1 MPRIS
6 VAFDSD
12 GLILPCTCAVGDVI
26 TAINGRHEEKAAE
39 QKIRRPLSGQSMI
52 PRTLHRCTCAAWT
65 VATVACA
72 SSTAMPPPAIATLAP
87 LTTLGPGDVFEV
99 KVFGEDS
106 LSGSYRVASDGT
118 VHFSLI
124 GNVTV
129 AGLTAG
135 QAGEA
140 IQQKLSRYIKQPDV
154 SIFVK
159 EFNSKKIYVFGQVQR
174 PGTFPYED
182 GMNIIQA
189 ITLAGGFDKLA
200 NKNTAYV
207 TRRVEG
213 REQRLEVSIHD
224 IREGKAP
231 NYRLEPGDIVFV
243 AETLF

>member
-1 MPRIS
+1 MRMRLWKL
-6 VAFDSD
+6 VA
-12 GLILPCTCAVGDVI
+12 GVAVVLSCS
-26 TAINGRHEEKAAE
+26 NKA
-39 QKIRRPLSGQSMI
+39 
-52 PRTLHRCTCAAWT
+52 
-65 VATVACA
+65 
-72 SSTAMPPPAIATLAP
+72 AMPPQAVAALAP
-87 LTTLGPGDVFEV
+87 QTALGAGDVFEV
-99 KVFGEDS
+99 KVFGDPE
-106 LSGSYRVASDGT
+106 LSGIYRVASDGT
-118 VHFSLI
+118 VRFALI
-124 GNVTV
+124 GNVAV
-129 AGLTAG
+129 AGLTTS
-135 QAGEA
+135 QASEA
-140 IQQKLSRYIKQPDV
+140 IQEKLARYLVHPDV